1 MHGLLFIKTKM
12 GLQLLIQNIL
22 DESNGKPNNIWVGK
36 YNELYNWSMK
46 SRSQDNVIEMNSA
59 YNEEISIVTKRF
71 MRTLKKIF
79 YKYTTLISKIG
90 YIGNLDDIVNK
101 YNNTYHTSIKMK
113 LTDVYSGT
121 CIKFGMEN
129 TAKDPKFRVGKN
141 IY

>member
-1 MHGLLFIKTKM
+1 
-12 GLQLLIQNIL
+12 
-22 DESNGKPNNIWVGK
+22 
-36 YNELYNWSMK
+36 MK

-113 LTDVYSGT
+113 LTDVSSGT